1 MKKCIPVILA
11 IIMIIVVAWIGFG
24 NKLIDKY
31 SYSEEVADLDEY
43 FGVSM
48 PSMSGS
54 DGNVAIMLQ
63 DELIE
68 EQAVV
73 IEGEVYFGLDQVKK
87 LLNDGFY
94 VDEAERKLIYTTA
107 DDSLVAG
114 FDERSYTTKSG
125 VQETEYVICRKQGE
139 KLYLAAKYVRLF
151 TNFSYELF
159 DRHIQLNTSWGVRD
173 IRTVGKATQVR
184 VKGGIKSPIL
194 AELQEGDTVILLAEL
209 ENWSKVKTEDSI
221 IGYVENK
228 RLTGVDTKIEM
239 PVNDVV
245 PVEYAS
251 NRMQG
256 KVCLGWHAIG
266 GVKGNDT
273 LDAMIKEGVGMNVIA
288 PTWFSFTD
296 NDGNFRSFA
305 KADYVKKAHE
315 KGLKVWGVWDDFN
328 YRNETDTQISTFE
341 IFSSTTKRT
350 ALIDRMIETAL
361 TLELD
366 GINLDFEKITADAG
380 PHYVQFLR
388 ELSIPCREKGIVLS
402 VDNYMPNQGNTHYRL
417 DVQGQVADYVILM
430 GYDEHWHGSK
440 DPGSVASIGFVS
452 DGIEKTL
459 KMVPAEKIVNA
470 LPFYTIQWK
479 TEGAEVTD
487 SYVTLV
493 NQAELVAKVDAEPV
507 WKEDLCQYYLEWEA
521 GGVLNQ
527 IWLEEEESI
536 KAKLNVM
543 SAKKLGGVAVWRLG
557 YGTREVWQLL
567 QLYTNM

>member
-48 PSMSGS
+48 PSMNGS

-209 ENWSKVKTEDSI
+209 E
-221 IGYVENK
+221 
-228 RLTGVDTKIEM
+228 
-239 PVNDVV
+239 
-245 PVEYAS
+245 
-251 NRMQG
+251 QG
-256 KVCLGWHAIG
+256 
-266 GVKGNDT
+266 
-273 LDAMIKEGVGMNVIA
+273 
-288 PTWFSFTD
+288 
-296 NDGNFRSFA
+296 
-305 KADYVKKAHE
+305 
-315 KGLKVWGVWDDFN
+315 
-328 YRNETDTQISTFE
+328 
-341 IFSSTTKRT
+341 
-350 ALIDRMIETAL
+350 
-361 TLELD
+361 
-366 GINLDFEKITADAG
+366 
-380 PHYVQFLR
+380 
-388 ELSIPCREKGIVLS
+388 
-402 VDNYMPNQGNTHYRL
+402 
-417 DVQGQVADYVILM
+417 
-430 GYDEHWHGSK
+430 
-440 DPGSVASIGFVS
+440 
-452 DGIEKTL
+452 
-459 KMVPAEKIVNA
+459 
-470 LPFYTIQWK
+470 
-479 TEGAEVTD
+479 
-487 SYVTLV
+487 
-493 NQAELVAKVDAEPV
+493 
-507 WKEDLCQYYLEWEA
+507 
-521 GGVLNQ
+521 
-527 IWLEEEESI
+527 
-536 KAKLNVM
+536 
-543 SAKKLGGVAVWRLG
+543 
-557 YGTREVWQLL
+557 
-567 QLYTNM
+567 

>member
-48 PSMSGS
+48 PSMNGS

-173 IRTVGKATQVR
+173 IRTVGKDTQVR

-417 DVQGQVADYVILM
+417 DVQGQVTDYVNLM
-430 GYDEHWHGSK
+430 G
-440 DPGSVASIGFVS
+440 
-452 DGIEKTL
+452 
-459 KMVPAEKIVNA
+459 
-470 LPFYTIQWK
+470 
-479 TEGAEVTD
+479 
-487 SYVTLV
+487 
-493 NQAELVAKVDAEPV
+493 
-507 WKEDLCQYYLEWEA
+507 
-521 GGVLNQ
+521 
-527 IWLEEEESI
+527 
-536 KAKLNVM
+536 
-543 SAKKLGGVAVWRLG
+543 
-557 YGTREVWQLL
+557 
-567 QLYTNM
+567 

>member
-48 PSMSGS
+48 PSMNGS

-521 GGVLNQ
+521 RGVRNP